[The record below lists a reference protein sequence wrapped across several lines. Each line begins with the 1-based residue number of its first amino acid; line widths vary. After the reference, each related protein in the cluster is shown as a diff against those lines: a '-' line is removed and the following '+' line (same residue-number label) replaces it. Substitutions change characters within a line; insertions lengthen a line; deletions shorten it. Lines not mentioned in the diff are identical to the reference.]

1 MKFSRTRSVFLVTL
15 SLIVF
20 FKSRIVLS
28 QKFPKMN
35 IIPLITAPVFDGLTG
50 PHLYRHRNDHLYDP
64 YLTNKWTNIEN
75 MDNNFD
81 ESHDFNFHNNIQCRH
96 KSEDKLMNHFEKVGI
111 GSNANDL
118 YNFPQPLED
127 ERLALMKEY
136 DVNKDN
142 SFYGFDNIDHMR
154 NNFAENNHYFNNRFY
169 GDLVRERSDQKENK
183 VKFPQSKSNFKNRFY
198 GKKSRILELENEMKP
213 NSYLK
218 SEKKTYVSAGYLDTR
233 MGSYID
239 LEKDYLSS

>member
-28 QKFPKMN
+28 QKFPKMK
-35 IIPLITAPVFDGLTG
+35 IISLITAPAFDGLTS
-50 PHLYRHRNDHLYDP
+50 PHLYRHRNHHLYDP
-64 YLTNKWTNIEN
+64 YLTNKWTNIEH

-81 ESHDFNFHNNIQCRH
+81 ESNDLNFHNSIQCHH
-96 KSEDKLMNHFEKVGI
+96 KSEDKLMNHFEKVRI
-111 GSNANDL
+111 EPNANDL

-127 ERLALMKEY
+127 DRLALMKEY

-142 SFYGFDNIDHMR
+142 SFYGLDNIDYMR
-154 NNFAENNHYFNNRFY
+154 NNFGGNDHYFNNRFHN
-169 GDLVRERSDQKENK
+169 DLVGDRSDNKENK
-183 VKFPQSKSNFKNRFY
+183 VKFPESKSNFKNRFY
-198 GKKSRILELENEMKP
+198 GKKSRISELENEMKP

-233 MGSYID
+233 MGSNID
-239 LEKDYLSS
+239 LEKDNLSS